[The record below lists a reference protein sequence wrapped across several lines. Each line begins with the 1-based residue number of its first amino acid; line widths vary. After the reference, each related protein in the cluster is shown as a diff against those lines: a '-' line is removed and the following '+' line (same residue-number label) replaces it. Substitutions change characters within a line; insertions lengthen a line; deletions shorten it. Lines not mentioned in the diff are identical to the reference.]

1 MDCAA
6 VSKLGTNA
14 PVSTSRY
21 SRIAILFSAQPTMQR
36 SCDQHDMNRHNISRC
51 QAQGLRAARVAA
63 GADLFCMRRH
73 FTWTAGMGGEKFC
86 CAARIAADLPGGTLC
101 V

>member
-6 VSKLGTNA
+6 VSRLGTNA

-36 SCDQHDMNRHNISRC
+36 SCEEQQDRSKVSACGTVRRRTSACCGFAKGLQTPLQVRTGHLDGRHGR
-51 QAQGLRAARVAA
+51 
-63 GADLFCMRRH
+63 
-73 FTWTAGMGGEKFC
+73 
-86 CAARIAADLPGGTLC
+86 
-101 V
+101 